1 MLTDAEINATAS
13 RFAGLAYS
21 IDPATSDSDTIVAAI
36 AAVDAQVE
44 QASADW
50 LAALPA
56 EFAAVSNPQQQRQL
70 IACVIAARNGLT

>member
-21 IDPATSDSDTIVAAI
+21 IDPATSDSETIVAAI
-36 AAVDAQVE
+36 AAGDAPG
-44 QASADW
+44 ALARADW
-50 LAALPA
+50 RAALPA
-56 EFAAVSNPQQQRQL
+56 EFAAESNPQQQRQL